1 MRRGPAGRPGRQGGG
16 VETRGAANARAF
28 SRPQSFRSVDRAS
41 GARILIDRYN
51 HIAVLAKGG
60 DVNCM
65 FYVNGN
71 EVAAWL
77 PDGTCWGSRRL
88 IGGEPAADAAERIAT
103 VLGSTFDDEGSST

>member
-1 MRRGPAGRPGRQGGG
+1 
-16 VETRGAANARAF
+16 
-28 SRPQSFRSVDRAS
+28 
-41 GARILIDRYN
+41 
-51 HIAVLAKGG
+51 
-60 DVNCM
+60 M